1 MQNGDDHLE
10 SEFQRQLVDGG
21 DWGLGRIPP
30 AGDDVV
36 INTAS
41 PITVTYDSA
50 APSVAVNSLTVGAD
64 NFDVAGGNT
73 LSITSSASFGGLL
86 EVDQGILN
94 FNTVNASIASFD
106 QTGGTISGTGTLTVS
121 GAATFDVGGN
131 GFEEE
136 TGTGT
141 TLLQGTTTYSYGYI
155 GLDGGRVL
163 ENAGTFNVSLTA
175 AYYFTL
181 GYNPY
186 ETAVGGGTIK
196 NDSGATFDFQ
206 SASAITNGAGT
217 NTFVNAGT
225 LEQTVTT
232 GTTDIGVALTN
243 TGAVSV
249 QTGTLE
255 FDGGGTSTAGAFTVA
270 SGATLDFN
278 GGTFTLSGEPYSGA
292 GVEQVS
298 GGTMNLTGHGHRPR
312 RAQRLGRHAQ
322 CRECGGGGLPLADVR
337 HDRGNGHVDGF
348 RRGDVQREQL
358 RTGDRRGNDAPP
370 GNDGRL
376 RQLCLPRRGARAG
389 ERGHVQCD
397 GKRLSLSWRERLWN
411 QPRRRHDQER
421 FRRDLRLP
429 VRVERLQLHRRDRV
443 RERGHAGADGH
454 HRDDRHPGRAHQHRR
469 GVGADRDAAARRRR
483 HVHRRNIHRGERG
496 HARLRRRHVHPVGRR
511 FQRRRRGAGVRQ
523 RYAHHRDECDD
534 RIRLLAD
541 RRHDRRRGHADVSG
555 AATFSGG
562 SYDSETGTGT
572 TLLQGTTTDSSPSY
586 ITLDGGRVLENAGT
600 FNVTGT
606 GDFYLGYNP
615 CSTGRRRHDPERHR
629 RDVRLP
635 GRVERLQLTP
645 ARTRFV
651 NAGTLEQTVTTG
663 TTDIEVALANTGA
676 VSVQTGTLEFDGGG
690 SSAAGTFTVASGATL
705 DFDGGTFT
713 LSGDAFSAAGL
724 VQVSGGATNFTG
736 ATIASRARR
745 HGRHALDRCDFGE
758 PRPP

>member
-1 MQNGDDHLE
+1 MATITWKVNSSGNW
-10 SEFQRQLVDGG
+10 STAT
-21 DWGLGRIPP
+21 DWGLGRIPA
-30 AGDDVV
+30 AGDAVV

-121 GAATFDVGGN
+121 GAATFDFGN
-131 GFEEE
+131 SFEEE

-278 GGTFTLSGEPYSGA
+278 GGTFTLAGDSFSGA

-298 GGTMNLTGHGHRPR
+298 GGTVNLTGTVTG
-312 RAQRLGRHAQ
+312 LGALNVS
-322 CRECGGGGLPLADVR
+322 GGTLSVA
-337 HDRGNGHVDGF
+337 N
-348 RRGDVQREQL
+348 
-358 RTGDRRGNDAPP
+358 A
-370 GNDGRL
+370 
-376 RQLCLPRRGARAG
+376 AAAA
-389 ERGHVQCD
+389 
-397 GKRLSLSWRERLWN
+397 SLS
-411 QPRRRHDQER
+411 QTY
-421 FRRDLRLP
+421 
-429 VRVERLQLHRRDRV
+429 
-443 RERGHAGADGH
+443 GTIAGTGT
-454 HRDDRHPGRAHQHRR
+454 
-469 GVGADRDAAARRRR
+469 
-483 HVHRRNIHRGERG
+483 
-496 HARLRRRHVHPVGRR
+496 LT
-511 FQRRRRGAGVRQ
+511 
-523 RYAHHRDECDD
+523 
-534 RIRLLAD
+534 
-541 RRHDRRRGHADVSG
+541 VSG
-555 AATFSGG
+555 AATFSGEQLR
-562 SYDSETGTGT
+562 YRRQTRERR
-572 TLLQGTTTDSSPSY
+572 SSRERRQTPPTMSS
-586 ITLDGGRVLENAGT
+586 
-600 FNVTGT
+600 
-606 GDFYLGYNP
+606 
-615 CSTGRRRHDPERHR
+615 STG
-629 RDVRLP
+629 
-635 GRVERLQLTP
+635 G
-645 ARTRFV
+645 ACWRTR
-651 NAGTLEQTVTTG
+651 
-663 TTDIEVALANTGA
+663 
-676 VSVQTGTLEFDGGG
+676 
-690 SSAAGTFTVASGATL
+690 
-705 DFDGGTFT
+705 
-713 LSGDAFSAAGL
+713 
-724 VQVSGGATNFTG
+724 
-736 ATIASRARR
+736 ARSM
-745 HGRHALDRCDFGE
+745 
-758 PRPP
+758 